1 MDIISTTLFW
11 FWRHDLNTYIIIRKK
26 NVALVKN
33 RVIQEGK
40 SFKSN
45 NEWYI

>member
-1 MDIISTTLFW
+1 MDIISTTLFC
-11 FWRHDLNTYIIIRKK
+11 FWRHDLNTYYYTKKK
-26 NVALVKN
+26 NVALSKN

>member
-1 MDIISTTLFW
+1 MDIISTALFCL
-11 FWRHDLNTYIIIRKK
+11 WRHDLNTYIILKK
-26 NVALVKN
+26 NVALSKN

-45 NEWYI
+45 NEWFI